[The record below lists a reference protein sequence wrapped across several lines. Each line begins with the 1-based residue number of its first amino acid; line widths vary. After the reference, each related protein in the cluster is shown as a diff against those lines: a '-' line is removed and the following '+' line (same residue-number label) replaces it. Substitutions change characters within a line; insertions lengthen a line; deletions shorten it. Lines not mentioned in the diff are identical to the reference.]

1 MDNANA
7 DPMHWVDLRNAS
19 AEFVLKREG
28 VRRSADSEGYVVRF
42 LNAEFHV
49 DPAGETIRELSPEPD
64 RPVRKI
70 LQILLLNYLVAEYG
84 GPLDGEEATEKA
96 LPGGTLFFQGPHALE
111 TGQVIERFKSDAEG
125 FEALG
130 VQHGGVPVEGGDRAI
145 RFHPFPLMPVTYV
158 LWIEDDEFPATVSV
172 LFDRS
177 ITRWF
182 ELDMVYSLVYELT
195 HWVFRD

>member
-1 MDNANA
+1 MSNANA
-7 DPMHWVDLRNAS
+7 DPMHWEDLRNAS

-28 VRRSADSEGYVVRF
+28 VTRSADSEGYVVRF

-49 DPAGETIRELSPEPD
+49 DPEEETILELSPEPD
-64 RPVRKI
+64 RPVRRI

-84 GPLDGEEATEKA
+84 GPLVGEETSEKG
-96 LPGGTLFFQGPHALE
+96 LPGGSLFFQGPHALE
-111 TGQVIERFKSDAEG
+111 TGQIIERFKRDAEG
-125 FEALG
+125 FAALG
-130 VQHGGVPVEGGDRAI
+130 ERFGGVPVEGGDKAI

-158 LWIEDDEFPATVSV
+158 LWMEDDEFPASVSV

-195 HWVFRD
+195 HRVFQD